1 MSVQN
6 RHFIVGYGSLISG
19 ISRAKT
25 GETGQVWPVKIT
37 GFERHWSIM
46 TTESGMSSVA
56 VIPKK
61 GAHCNGV
68 LIEISEAEIPVFDLR
83 EQGYKRAQIDASQV
97 SSYHDDALPNG
108 TVWIYHSDQITPP
121 STACPITLSYVD
133 VILAG
138 CVEQGERFTEDFLQ
152 HTKGWETP
160 LLNDRKTPRY
170 PRVQPELNAAQLNAL
185 LEPVANITQKELA
198 ITYES

>member
-1 MSVQN
+1 VSVPH

-19 ISRAKT
+19 TSRAKT
-25 GETGQVWPVKIT
+25 GETGRVWPIKIA

-46 TTESGMSSVA
+46 TSAFGMSSVA

-61 GAHCNGV
+61 GAYCNGV

-83 EQGYKRAQIDASQV
+83 EQGYKRAEIDTSQL
-97 SSYHDDALPNG
+97 SAYQEEALPNG
-108 TVWIYHSDQITPP
+108 TVWIYHSDDITPP
-121 STACPITLSYVD
+121 TAECPITLSYVD

-138 CVEQGERFTEDFLQ
+138 CIEQGDAFVGDFLQ
-152 HTKGWETP
+152 YTRGWETP
-160 LLNDRKTPRY
+160 LLNDRQQPRY
-170 PRVQPELNAAQLNAL
+170 PRVQPELNTAPLNAL
-185 LEPVANITQKELA
+185 LESVANITQQELA

>member
-25 GETGQVWPVKIT
+25 GETGRVWPIKIAD
-37 GFERHWSIM
+37 FERHWSVM
-46 TTESGMSSVA
+46 TSEFGMSSVA

-61 GAHCNGV
+61 GAYCNGV

-83 EQGYKRAQIDASQV
+83 EQGYERAQIDSSQL
-97 SSYHDDALPNG
+97 SSYQDEALPNG
-108 TVWIYHSDQITPP
+108 TVWIYHSDDITPP
-121 STACPITLSYVD
+121 TPACPITLSYAD

-138 CVEQGERFTEDFLQ
+138 CMEQGDAFVRDFLQ
-152 HTKGWETP
+152 HTCGWESP
-160 LLNDRKTPRY
+160 LLNDRQHPRY
-170 PRVQPELNAAQLNAL
+170 PRVQPELNTTPLNAL
-185 LEPVANITQKELA
+185 LESVANITQQELA